1 MVLERDSSPVAE
13 DFATEVVPTGVRFRL
28 ADPSRTYAEVRL
40 WLDLEHHVEPPR
52 LVRVDQGW
60 ETTLRRPPVLRV
72 EYLFLVRHP
81 DGSEAMICDPANP
94 RRVATAFGDHS
105 VLEFPGYEVPPWLAA
120 AAEPGETVG
129 FAVRAAGLRRTIAV
143 TMWSPA
149 GTTRE
154 DPLPMLA
161 LHDGPELAQLAAI
174 TRFSAAMIALGQ
186 LPAHRLALLSPGH
199 RDSWYSASLAYAHA
213 LHRSVLPAVRNVV
226 GVGPAPVL
234 AGVSLGALAA
244 LHATTTFPGTW
255 AALFLQSGSF
265 FRRESDEHESSF
277 AGFDAITRYVQSLDD
292 AAPPTQRLDIGMTVG
307 LAEENLTNNRVMAA
321 TLTRL
326 GHRVTL
332 VEVPDAHTFVGW
344 RDAFDPHLTN
354 LLARTWREHRGAS

>member
-1 MVLERDSSPVAE
+1 MKLRRAALCDLFKGSGTPLGS
-13 DFATEVVPTGVRFRL
+13 
-28 ADPSRTYAEVRL
+28 VRL
-40 WLDLEHHVEPPR
+40 WSPNASHLPSRKTSPPR
-52 LVRVDQGW
+52 SFRPECGFALRIRRGRMPKFGSGW
-60 ETTLRRPPVLRV
+60 IWNTTSNRHGSFAWIRGETTLRRPPVLRV
-72 EYLFLVRHP
+72 EYLFLVRHH
-81 DGSEAMICDPANP
+81 DGSEAMIGDPANP
-94 RRVATAFGDHS
+94 RRVATALGDHS

-120 AAEPGETVG
+120 AAGPGETVG

-143 TMWSPA
+143 TMWSPP

-174 TRFSAAMIALGQ
+174 TRFSAAMIALGR

-234 AGVSLGALAA
+234 AGMSLGALAA

-265 FRRESDEHESSF
+265 FRRESDEHESRF
-277 AGFDAITRYVQSLDD
+277 AGFGAITRNVQALDD
-292 AAPPTQRLDIGMTVG
+292 APPPTQRLYIGMTVG
-307 LAEENLTNNRVMAA
+307 LAEENLTNNRVISS
-321 TLTRL
+321 
-326 GHRVTL
+326 
-332 VEVPDAHTFVGW
+332 F
-344 RDAFDPHLTN
+344 
-354 LLARTWREHRGAS
+354 